1 MAQVSHMKGLEEG
14 DLKPNARFKS
24 LLLLAVV
31 GDDEL
36 LALWRHE
43 GLAYPTREGQTRGGR
58 GKAGGEKWT
67 KSVAAG
73 VRLLFS

>member
-1 MAQVSHMKGLEEG
+1 MAQVSHMNGLEEG
-14 DLKPNARFKS
+14 DLKPKARFKS

-43 GLAYPTREGQTRGGR
+43 GLAYPTREGQTRGGGR
-58 GKAGGEKWT
+58 QGKARQ
-67 KSVAAG
+67 G
-73 VRLLFS
+73 VSSGLRQLLQG